1 MINPTF
7 EENLKEYCL
16 TLDSDLYEEKIYLP
30 LTYMARSICE
40 KRGVE
45 DRDYSDGI
53 VEDMVSHVTVKLPEY
68 YCPDKG
74 TCKATVYVL
83 MDQYLVRKQM
93 RDSCQKRDRKKIIY
107 IEEMPGEENGICKL
121 MEIDVDE
128 MKLMKSLLLEHR
140 DIFRSMRGMKKRKIV
155 DTIIDAICNPNE
167 YKTNP
172 DACISSYVKD
182 IAGRCKVN
190 RTTVQRVLK
199 EMRVLWKSNGV
210 SLAEEINSVLPLV
223 Q

>member
-1 MINPTF
+1 MINPSL

-30 LTYMARSICE
+30 LTYLARSICE
-40 KRGVE
+40 KRRIE
-45 DRDYSDGI
+45 PRDYSDGI
-53 VEDMVSHVTVKLPEY
+53 VEDMVSHVTVKLPDY
-68 YCPDKG
+68 YRAEKG
-74 TCKATVYVL
+74 TCKATAYVL

-107 IEEMPGEENGICKL
+107 IEEMQDGGNHLCKL
-121 MEIDVDE
+121 LEIDVDE

-140 DIFRSMRGMKKRKIV
+140 EIFNSMRGIKKRKIV

-182 IAGRCKVN
+182 IANRCRVK
-190 RTTVQRVLK
+190 RTAVQMVLREMK
-199 EMRVLWKSNGV
+199 ELWKSNGV
-210 SLAEEINSVLPLV
+210 SLAEEINSVLPMA